1 MLTDEQRRQFASDGY
16 VRVPGIVDES
26 WLQAADAEIDELV
39 AGAPAPAGTV
49 GAHFYFLPPDRLR
62 AADAALRDSGALAL
76 ADELVAPHHLD
87 HALDHIQ
94 VALNIP
100 PYRHRPGAPHLDG
113 HRPDEE
119 IGSFTMLAAIFLA
132 DESMPDR
139 GNLWVWPG
147 SHRGH
152 AQLFRERGVDALKAG
167 SGHAITLD
175 PPAWFGPAS
184 LCSPGAV
191 TCCSP
196 TTCSATASEA
206 TRRRTRGGSSTT
218 ASPLKTTPSDG
229 PTPSS
234 MPSPSTRRCANSSRP
249 GLSCRSHP
257 GPRLD
262 DRRPHQSGD
271 VEPAFAD
278 AHATR
283 SGGGMNGRVQRG
295 VALR

>member
-1 MLTDEQRRQFASDGY
+1 MLTGEQRRQFASDGY

-26 WLQAADAEIDELV
+26 WLRAADAEIDELA

-49 GAHFYFLPPDRLR
+49 GAHFYFLLPDRLR

-152 AQLFRERGVDALKAG
+152 AQLFRERGVDALKAV

-175 PPAWFGPAS
+175 PPAWFGPGEPVLARRGD
-184 LCSPGAV
+184 LLLAHYLLGHNIGGN
-191 TCCSP
+191 T
-196 TTCSATASEA
+196 SAD
-206 TRRRTRGGSSTT
+206 TRRILYYRLAAEDHAERWANTFLDPFTEYGSLRELAPTEPFVPVPPR
-218 ASPLKTTPSDG
+218 SPP
-229 PTPSS
+229 
-234 MPSPSTRRCANSSRP
+234 
-249 GLSCRSHP
+249 
-257 GPRLD
+257 
-262 DRRPHQSGD
+262 
-271 VEPAFAD
+271 
-278 AHATR
+278 
-283 SGGGMNGRVQRG
+283 
-295 VALR
+295 